1 MIAIL
6 IILSGAINGIMDEIK
21 FHNAFPKSKFWNA
34 ESWRN
39 VYKNRDEKQGE
50 RFFLSTSVLSFLC
63 DGWHL
68 MKEIMISCI
77 CLAIAIAIG
86 KSIIIGYFS
95 MRISYGIG
103 FYITYKLLIK

>member
-6 IILSGAINGIMDEIK
+6 IILAGAINGIMDEIK
-21 FHNAFPKSKFWNA
+21 FHNAFPNSKFWNA

-39 VYKNRDEKQGE
+39 VYKNGDPLQGE
-50 RFFLSTSVLSFLC
+50 RFFLSTSILSFLC

-68 MKEIMISCI
+68 MKEIMISCL

-86 KSIIIGYFS
+86 KGIIITYLV
-95 MRISYGIG
+95 MRIFYGIG
-103 FYITYKLLIK
+103 FYITYNLLIK